1 MCTIDLCEKEK
12 QVSTCLEKE
21 KQLHNELKEMIDD

>member
-1 MCTIDLCEKEK
+1 VKKKNKFQLVWK
-12 QVSTCLEKE
+12 KE